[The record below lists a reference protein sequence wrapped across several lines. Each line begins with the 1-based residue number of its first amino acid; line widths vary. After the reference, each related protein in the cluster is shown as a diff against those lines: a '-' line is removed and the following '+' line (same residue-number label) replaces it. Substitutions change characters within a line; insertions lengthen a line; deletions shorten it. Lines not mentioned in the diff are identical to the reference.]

1 MAIIDN
7 FWLKG
12 ARKKLGGAVIYEAM
26 SETRARALASK
37 VHNPRTEAQMYTR
50 VKWANLVDFY
60 RLNSSWMKYAY
71 ENKKRNQTEYNRFMQ
86 LNVRPSDIYLTKQ
99 EAEEGSCVVNSYIMT
114 QGSLQSI
121 TYTDQGTYVQTNI
134 FVAKDSKLTDESSVA
149 AWSDEIVANNPGIEY
164 GDQLSFMR
172 YTQMVNQN
180 TGSPYVVLRKYEFI
194 VSTEN
199 LQPISEFWPTDIIEI
214 RTIGGESTL
223 TVNHT
228 GNAGGM
234 LMILSRTIKGK
245 TYVSTQAILPIDN
258 DDMIQ
263 AYSSQR
269 QYEAAI
275 ESYGSNPDAFL
286 DSKQADVANNSP
298 IELNLLSATIG
309 NTTYTKGQYVG
320 VGSNFIGKKLTLNF
334 NKNISGTVENVLV
347 VAAEPPYNNESFT
360 NATIQGNT
368 VVVPSI
374 TTTKITQEDTLG
386 RIDVTISGEI
396 YKIQFA
402 TELPPLE

>member
-26 SETRARALASK
+26 SETRARALATK

-99 EAEEGSCVVNSYIMT
+99 EAEEGSCVVNNYIMT

-121 TYTDQGTYVQTNI
+121 TYTDQGTYIQTNL
-134 FVAKDSKLTDESSVA
+134 FLADDSKLTAESSVA
-149 AWSDEIVANNPGIEY
+149 EWSNELIANNPGLEY

-180 TGSPYVVLRKYEFI
+180 TGSPYAILRKYEFI
-194 VSTEN
+194 ISEEN
-199 LQPISEFWPTDIIEI
+199 LQPLSDFWPTDILAIRKIEGNSVI
-214 RTIGGESTL
+214 

-228 GNAGGM
+228 GNAGGI
-234 LMILSRTIKGK
+234 LIILSRTIKGK
-245 TYVSTQAILPIDN
+245 TYVSTQAILPVDN
-258 DDMIQ
+258 DDMIES
-263 AYSSQR
+263 YSSQR
-269 QYEAAI
+269 QYNAAV
-275 ESYGSNPDAFL
+275 ESYGSTPDAFL
-286 DSKQADVANNSP
+286 DSKAADPASNTP
-298 IELNLLSATIG
+298 IELNILAVNIDGT
-309 NTTYTKGQYVG
+309 NYTDKQYLGALQTYVG
-320 VGSNFIGKKLTLNF
+320 KKMVIKF
-334 NKNISGTVENVLV
+334 NKEIDGTASKVSIVVGENGENGI
-347 VAAEPPYNNESFT
+347 AQT
-360 NATIQGNT
+360 NTETTGNT
-368 VVVPSI
+368 VVIPSI
-374 TTTKITQEDTLG
+374 TGRDNVNEKPIKYISIIIEEQVYQINFTTTLG
-386 RIDVTISGEI
+386 
-396 YKIQFA
+396 
-402 TELPPLE
+402 PLE

>member
-50 VKWANLVDFY
+50 VKWANLVAFY
-60 RLNSSWMKYAY
+60 RLNSDWMKYAY

-99 EAEEGSCVVNSYIMT
+99 EAEEGACVVNNYTMT

-121 TYTDQGTYVQTNI
+121 TYTDQGTYIQTNL
-134 FVAKDSKLTDESSVA
+134 FLSTNSELSSESSVA
-149 AWSDEIVANNPGIEY
+149 AWSGELVANNPGLEY
-164 GDQLSFMR
+164 GDQLSFLR

-180 TGSPYVVLRKYEFI
+180 TGSPYVILRKFEFI
-194 VSTEN
+194 LDDEN
-199 LQPISEFWPTDIIEI
+199 LQPLSDFWPTDLLQI
-214 RTIGGESTL
+214 RKIDGNSVI

-228 GNAGGM
+228 GNAGGL

-245 TYVSTQAILPIDN
+245 TYVSTQAILPVDN
-258 DDMIQ
+258 EEVIA

-275 ESYGSNPDAFL
+275 ESYGSTPDAFL
-286 DSKQADVANNSP
+286 DSKNADVASNAP
-298 IELNLLSATIG
+298 IELNLIGMTWQGKSYRDGEYFGPLSNVMDANIVLQFNQDITESVQSITIKTNAATNNTAKADTYKVNG
-309 NTTYTKGQYVG
+309 NKIELQSVNVAGMTTTAPIASITVQTDGSTYTM
-320 VGSNFIGKKLTLNF
+320 NFSTSL
-334 NKNISGTVENVLV
+334 
-347 VAAEPPYNNESFT
+347 
-360 NATIQGNT
+360 
-368 VVVPSI
+368 PS
-374 TTTKITQEDTLG
+374 
-386 RIDVTISGEI
+386 
-396 YKIQFA
+396 
-402 TELPPLE
+402 LE